1 MENQKTCP
9 YCSTEMKEEHQ
20 GYTCS
25 FCNFYDFDVTTQAGQ
40 RSRIKQMK
48 SIITLDHAYQPIIN
62 LFEYHTYDIL
72 LLLRLVRQERSKTY
86 SLLTT
91 FNKVM
96 KEEPEEAENFKESAE
111 EQGANYDEITRRAWI
126 LENILIDRMGY
137 FPERINDE
145 MLLKVREQ
153 SLKAQQKVMK
163 ISKVQKVA
171 N

>member
-1 MENQKTCP
+1 MEITCP
-9 YCSTEMKEEHQ
+9 YCSTEMVNEHQ
-20 GYTCS
+20 GYSCS
-25 FCNFYDFDVTTQAGQ
+25 FCNFYDFKVSTNNGQ
-40 RSRIKQMK
+40 RSSIKQMK
-48 SIITLDHAYQPIIN
+48 QIVTLDHVYQPILN

-86 SLLTT
+86 SLLST

-96 KEEPEEAENFKESAE
+96 KEEPEEAESFKESAE
-111 EQGANYDEITRRAWI
+111 EQGTIYDEITRRAWI

-137 FPERINDE
+137 FPERISDE

-153 SLKAQQKVMK
+153 SLKAQQKLMK